1 MRSTEFHRNA
11 DSLPPNVRTI
21 SRDDRTRTSGPGLRV
36 FQKIADRLGLS
47 VAERITILGEPSR
60 STYYRW
66 LMKANHH
73 RPIALSLDTLL
84 RISAIIGIYRALT
97 FLFEDE
103 AQGMLWLK
111 GIHTSPDF
119 AGNSPLRSMLE
130 GGLNGLM
137 SVRRYLDAWC
147 SGNLDSGTHGDI
159 FEPVAERDLIFI

>member
-1 MRSTEFHRNA
+1 MRSIVFHRNVG
-11 DSLPPNVRTI
+11 SLQSNVRTI

-47 VAERITILGEPSR
+47 VAERIVILGDPSR

-66 LMKANHH
+66 LMKANHR

-84 RISAIIGIYRALT
+84 RISAKIGIYRALT

-111 GIHTSPDF
+111 GIHKSPHF

>member
-1 MRSTEFHRNA
+1 MRGIEFHRNA
-11 DSLPPNVRTI
+11 GSLPSNVRTI
-21 SRDDRTRTSGPGLRV
+21 SRGDRTRTSGPGLRV

-47 VAERITILGEPSR
+47 VAERIIMLGNPSR

-66 LMKANHH
+66 LMKANHY
-73 RPIALSLDTLL
+73 RPIALSTDTLL
-84 RISAIIGIYRALT
+84 RISVIIGIYKALN

-111 GIHTSPDF
+111 GIHKGPHF

-130 GGLNGLM
+130 GGLDGHL

-147 SGNLDSGTHGDI
+147 SGSLDSGTHGDS
-159 FEPVAERDLIFI
+159 FKAVAERDLIFV